1 MSAFCG
7 KGYMET
13 GPAFLFFIFW
23 AWNVLIV
30 LLYIK
35 LRDKIQKTNMNL
47 KKIIVRCIIFLYLF
61 MPVQVVKRNKD
72 TCSC

>member
-13 GPAFLFFIFW
+13 GPAFLFFIFG

-47 KKIIVRCIIFLYLF
+47 KKILRAV
-61 MPVQVVKRNKD
+61 
-72 TCSC
+72 SCNLPLLVYAAGTSGKTE

>member
-13 GPAFLFFIFW
+13 GPAFLFFIFG

-47 KKIIVRCIIFLYLF
+47 KKIIVLCI
-61 MPVQVVKRNKD
+61 M
-72 TCSC
+72 